1 MQCLTALLLRMLHG
15 RVGSTLLM
23 QVLATS
29 EEVVCDRVMPYE
41 RRYLAYFQEI
51 ASCRHIPWASA
62 EKSCVDL
69 DDLAKRSLGGL
80 WEAFSAAA
88 AGRAR
93 GCIPRYYAEKCLV
106 DLHRIAEAGIPF
118 QILDVVRD
126 PRDIYVSAR
135 AMARRL
141 GQPAFGIHPCEPE
154 PLNMA
159 LFLNDIAVRLQS
171 IGSAVDGVE
180 PVLVR
185 YEDMIDDLP
194 ALATRLGR
202 SYGVTFE
209 PAAVAPPGAHAT
221 SVGTSASVGRWRQEL
236 DPERAA
242 LMTKVLA
249 EPLRRFGYP
258 LE

>member
-1 MQCLTALLLRMLHG
+1 MQRLTALLLRMLHG

-23 QVLATS
+23 QLLASS
-29 EEVVCDRVMPYE
+29 EEVACERVMPYE
-41 RRYLAYFQEI
+41 RRYLAHFQEI
-51 ASCRHIPWASA
+51 ASARHIPWPSTAN
-62 EKSCVDL
+62 SCVDL
-69 DDLAKRSLGGL
+69 DDLAKRSLGSL
-80 WEAFSAAA
+80 WEAFSAAV
-88 AGRAR
+88 AGQAR
-93 GCIPRYYAEKCLV
+93 RRIPRYYAEKSLV
-106 DLHRIAEAGIPF
+106 DLQRIAEAGIPF

-141 GQPAFGIHPCEPE
+141 GQSAFGIHPGEPE

-171 IGSAVDGVE
+171 IGSAIGDVE

-194 ALATRLGR
+194 GLATRLGR
-202 SYGVTFE
+202 NYGVTFE
-209 PAAVAPPGAHAT
+209 PAAVVPPGAHAT
-221 SVGTSASVGRWRQEL
+221 SVCPSASVGRWRQEL
-236 DPERAA
+236 DPEQAA
-242 LMTKVLA
+242 LMTKALA